1 MRARL
6 GEATEIVEAHQL
18 SISLARAGARHY
30 AELMDARTRK
40 QAEDRDETVDEARML
55 AETISVKRDRLL
67 ASLTLIAGIGLIVGL
82 PFALQLGAE
91 FFMPVTAALVIAIA
105 LVPLLEWFERRGIP
119 SKPAAGL
126 CVILFLMMAIF
137 AIGTIV
143 IPASDWVA
151 QVPTKITKVRTAL
164 EPVFDL
170 YKNLDRFV
178 NRIANQI
185 ELNHAAHTR
194 TVTIE
199 QPNSIMGLLATSAPH
214 LLIQLFF
221 SLLVIFFFLAGWT
234 AMRKKTIVSRG
245 SFEGALTTARVI
257 QQVVDAT
264 STYLGT
270 ITLIN
275 IGLGALTAG
284 ALWLLGMPSPIMWG
298 GIVAVA
304 NYIPYLGPIVCA
316 LLLFVGGLM
325 TYPDIWGALAPPAA
339 FTCFHLV
346 EANFF
351 TPMVVGHRLTISPLS
366 ILVSLSFWAWV
377 WGTTGALLAVP
388 LLIIMKTIFSAAGTP
403 DIAGFLFEHGTLTH
417 AGEED
422 EEEVEERQEIQPAMV
437 DTPQPRT

>member
-1 MRARL
+1 MTACL
-6 GEATEIVEAHQL
+6 GTDNL
-18 SISLARAGARHY
+18 P
-30 AELMDARTRK
+30 LMDVRTRK
-40 QAEDRDETVDEARML
+40 QAEPDDAIADEARTL
-55 AETISVKRDRLL
+55 AEAITAKRDRLL
-67 ASLTLIAGIGLIVGL
+67 AALTLIAGIALIVGL
-82 PFALQLGAE
+82 PFALRAGAE
-91 FFMPVTAALVIAIA
+91 FFMPVTAALVVAIA

-119 SKPAAGL
+119 SKLSAGL
-126 CVILFLMMAIF
+126 CLLIFMLLAIF
-137 AIGTIV
+137 AIGSIV
-143 IPASDWVA
+143 VPATDWVH
-151 QVPTKITKVRTAL
+151 QVPTKITKVRSEL

-170 YKNLDRFV
+170 YKNLDRFID
-178 NRIANQI
+178 RIAGQI
-185 ELNHAAHTR
+185 QISGASRAR

-199 QPNSIMGLLATSAPH
+199 QPNSVMGLLATSAPH

-234 AMRKKTIVSRG
+234 TMRKKTIVSRG

-275 IGLGALTAG
+275 IGLGALTAL
-284 ALWLLGMPSPIMWG
+284 ALWWLGMPSPVMWG

-304 NYIPYLGPIVCA
+304 NYVPYLGPIVCA
-316 LLLFVGGLM
+316 LLLFLGGLM
-325 TYPDIWGALAPPAA
+325 IYPDVWGALMPPAI
-339 FTCFHLV
+339 FISFHLI

-366 ILVSLSFWAWV
+366 ILISLSFWAWV

-417 AGEED
+417 VGDANEEEED
-422 EEEVEERQEIQPAMV
+422 ERQEMQPAMV
-437 DTPQPRT
+437 DTSKTP

>member
-1 MRARL
+1 
-6 GEATEIVEAHQL
+6 
-18 SISLARAGARHY
+18 
-30 AELMDARTRK
+30 MDARTRK
-40 QAEDRDETVDEARML
+40 HRQVDDDTAEDVAVL
-55 AETISVKRDRLL
+55 AESITVKRDRLL
-67 ASLTLIAGIGLIVGL
+67 ASLTLIAGIGLLVL
-82 PFALQLGAE
+82 MPFALRAGAE
-91 FFMPVTAALVIAIA
+91 FFMPVTAALVVAIA
-105 LVPLLEWFERRGIP
+105 LVPLLEWFERRGVP
-119 SKPAAGL
+119 SRLSAGL
-126 CVILFLMMAIF
+126 CVIIFLLMALF
-137 AIGTIV
+137 AIGSIV

-151 QVPTKITKVRTAL
+151 QVPTKITKVRSAL

-170 YKNLDRFV
+170 YKNLDRWID
-178 NRIANQI
+178 RATAQIAV
-185 ELNHAAHTR
+185 APTPTGR
-194 TVTIE
+194 TVSVE
-199 QPNSIMGLLATSAPH
+199 QPHSMSTLLISSAPH

-221 SLLVIFFFLAGWT
+221 ALLVIFFFLAGWT

-257 QQVVDAT
+257 QEVVDAT

-275 IGLGALTAG
+275 IGLGALTAL
-284 ALWLLGMPSPIMWG
+284 ALWWLGMPSPIMWG

-325 TYPDIWGALAPPAA
+325 TYPDIWGALLPPAA
-339 FTCFHLV
+339 FISFHLV

-366 ILVSLSFWAWV
+366 ILISLSFWAWI

-417 AGEED
+417 VGDPD
-422 EEEVEERQEIQPAMV
+422 EEEVEERQEMEPAMV
-437 DTPQPRT
+437 DTLKPLS